1 MKKAIITI
9 IIILVVLIGVIL
21 GLYFFTDVFN
31 FLKPA
36 NETFAAQVQKLL
48 GTEDSSYKKY
58 ESEIKGYNT
67 EEKSYV
73 SEGEIKVDLNIPTD
87 ALSKN
92 VQDLINNSSIKLN
105 ESYDADKKT
114 NYASMNLY
122 KGNTKV
128 LNIDLTNTEDSVS
141 VTSKDF
147 YNKSLKITP
156 SEFSSFCSKNNIR
169 MNSYYNNALS
179 SIGDLRTSLFDFLGS
194 ADYKDTKQLYD
205 LFYISEDDY
214 NAIREKYD
222 NFIEENI
229 DKEHFSSSKNKKV
242 SVNGEEIKTT
252 AYTLKLSGKDTYKF
266 LEKLLNSF
274 KDDAIKN
281 IIKEKYKYIAET
293 NSDTDTEEISDS
305 DIEDVIDS
313 LLKNLEEIKDSDKY
327 VKYTIYA
334 DKSNSPVRLEIEVL
348 DDEDDKKG
356 DVIFTEEI
364 YKEKKIF
371 TINCENLKDLG
382 FIYDN
387 ENYNKTSSSSSKS
400 KSIMNKISTTL
411 STIGNKLNSA
421 SEIVIE
427 DNSEENNNSKKGTLT
442 INVKSDSKESETIFT
457 IDYEKISSSSEV
469 KMYASLKSDVSEK
482 FEITYNYDITD
493 MDKDNVKVYFELSG
507 KYEDYNVKAT
517 MTRNVKIGSTD
528 IPEISEDNSVDILNL
543 SISDLQTLLI
553 DVVKNASNVL
563 PDKLKNYNINITKED
578 ILREF
583 NIPADS
589 TNTDITDTNAV
600 TNEPAA

>member
-1 MKKAIITI
+1 
-9 IIILVVLIGVIL
+9 
-21 GLYFFTDVFN
+21 
-31 FLKPA
+31 
-36 NETFAAQVQKLL
+36 
-48 GTEDSSYKKY
+48 
-58 ESEIKGYNT
+58 
-67 EEKSYV
+67 
-73 SEGEIKVDLNIPTD
+73 
-87 ALSKN
+87 
-92 VQDLINNSSIKLN
+92 
-105 ESYDADKKT
+105 
-114 NYASMNLY
+114 
-122 KGNTKV
+122 
-128 LNIDLTNTEDSVS
+128 
-141 VTSKDF
+141 
-147 YNKSLKITP
+147 
-156 SEFSSFCSKNNIR
+156 
-169 MNSYYNNALS
+169 
-179 SIGDLRTSLFDFLGS
+179 
-194 ADYKDTKQLYD
+194 
-205 LFYISEDDY
+205 
-214 NAIREKYD
+214 
-222 NFIEENI
+222 
-229 DKEHFSSSKNKKV
+229 
-242 SVNGEEIKTT
+242 
-252 AYTLKLSGKDTYKF
+252 
-266 LEKLLNSF
+266 
-274 KDDAIKN
+274 
-281 IIKEKYKYIAET
+281 
-293 NSDTDTEEISDS
+293 
-305 DIEDVIDS
+305 
-313 LLKNLEEIKDSDKY
+313 
-327 VKYTIYA
+327 
-334 DKSNSPVRLEIEVL
+334 
-348 DDEDDKKG
+348 
-356 DVIFTEEI
+356 
-364 YKEKKIF
+364 
-371 TINCENLKDLG
+371 
-382 FIYDN
+382 
-387 ENYNKTSSSSSKS
+387 
-400 KSIMNKISTTL
+400 MNKISTTL